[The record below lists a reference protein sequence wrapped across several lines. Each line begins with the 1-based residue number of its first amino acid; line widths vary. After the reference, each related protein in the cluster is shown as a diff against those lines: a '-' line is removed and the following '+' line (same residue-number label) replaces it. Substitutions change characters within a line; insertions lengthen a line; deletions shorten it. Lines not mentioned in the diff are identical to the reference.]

1 MVRHQYDQ
9 KIKNENL
16 RHAVKVALFFPF
28 DEKRSFLSLQNKIEQ
43 ILNDEYCHYKLT
55 KQQKDFISDV
65 INIVKLD
72 MQKYENTNPFLDII
86 AVGIHDIWK
95 NKFSI
100 TSREQFELKRFDILA
115 KIKTK
120 NFIIISKHTYVL
132 HNGKYMIMQG
142 DGVVEVSKDY
152 IIDQN
157 IPSYEDINGKKL
169 FDYTHERFIKE
180 LETLNTLYTKSN

>member
-43 ILNDEYCHYKLT
+43 ILNGEYCHYKLT

-72 MQKYENTNPFLDII
+72 MQKYENANPFLDII

-120 NFIIISKHTYVL
+120 NPIIISKHTYIL